1 MSNKQNVLQFGD
13 RKWITKKI
21 NSVCNK
27 KQKPPRD
34 SNSGCANH
42 SPDTLFTRVWSNL
55 NIAVDKILLLKRK
68 VGSIGGQPFG
78 DCVLF
83 HLTRS
88 EDVLRRRLS

>member
-1 MSNKQNVLQFGD
+1 MFRSSGIENEQPKRSIQYVIKNKSPREIQTQDVP
-13 RKWITKKI
+13 ITR
-21 NSVCNK
+21 
-27 KQKPPRD
+27 P
-34 SNSGCANH
+34 
-42 SPDTLFTRVWSNL
+42 TLYFTRVWSNL
-55 NIAVDKILLLKRK
+55 DIAVDKILLLKRK